1 MKIPKSSIILII
13 TLCVIRVKCEEKAEE
28 EFSCGRF
35 FYRTLHLDEENDIL
49 YVGGMDRLMRI
60 DAKNVSNAD
69 CERDTMHLEAN
80 NVANCVS
87 KGKSRDYDCRNHI
100 RVIQPIGDGDRIY
113 VCGTN
118 GHSPKDQ
125 VIYSNLTKLA
135 RHEFYPGIGDG
146 IAKCPFDPED
156 NSTAIWVETGN
167 PGEHPAIYS
176 GTNAEFTKADTV
188 IFRGDIFDP
197 ETGRREYTF
206 KRTLK
211 YDSHMLD
218 KPDFVGSYDVGEY
231 VYFFFREMAVEYMN
245 CGRNIYS
252 RVARVCKRDTGGKNI
267 LNQNWATYLKAR
279 LNCSIPGEFPFFFDE
294 IQDVYKADYDDSTFH
309 AVFTTATSGVK
320 GSAICSFR
328 LEDLE
333 RTFDGKF
340 KEQATSTSMWLPVPL
355 ASVPEPRP
363 GTCVPDTRELP
374 DTVLNFI
381 RKHPLMDGNVP
392 QDVNGPPPFYARDVT
407 FTKITVDQIIATTSS
422 RRYGGRTTQ
431 QFIIYYAGTVDGK
444 IYKVS
449 RWLDARSQQYKSK
462 LIDIFEATSNGEPV
476 RAITISR
483 ENKMM
488 YVASD
493 SSVRQYRLF
502 SQCTERHK
510 NCVQCAAD
518 PYCGWN
524 REQGVCQS
532 ASDVTAHL
540 LQDPTGH
547 AEGICEASIARK
559 KMTANFGASVHLSCE
574 LRSLPFEEKSEASIS
589 WYHYDLNGKRKKIH
603 ENMVSKDKHVFTQEN
618 GLVILGMTEADAGRY
633 DCRMGRDTISTYS
646 VSVDMGRCS
655 APTQATDY
663 QKAYSAWCNEFQKY
677 KTSLREWEGRRR
689 DTQCPN
695 NISTVINGNK
705 KKQSSVNLVHGV
717 RSDDSSNYIY

>member
-1 MKIPKSSIILII
+1 MKTPKISSFFLF
-13 TLCVIRVKCEEKAEE
+13 TFLLMCVKGEEKAEE
-28 EFSCGRF
+28 EFSCGRL
-35 FYRTLHLDEENDIL
+35 FYRTLNLDETNDVL

-60 DAKNVSNAD
+60 DAKNISNTD
-69 CERDTMHLEAN
+69 CERDTMHMEAN

-100 RVIQPIGDGDRIY
+100 RVIQPIGNGERVY

-156 NSTAIWVETGN
+156 NSTAIWVENGN

-245 CGRNIYS
+245 CGRNVYS

-294 IQDVYKADYDDSTFH
+294 IQDVYKANYDDSTFH
-309 AVFTTATSGVK
+309 AVFTTASSGPK
-320 GSAICSFR
+320 GSAICTFR

-333 RTFDGKF
+333 QTFEGKF
-340 KEQATSTSMWLPVPL
+340 KEQATSTSMWLPVPS

-363 GTCVPDTRELP
+363 GTCVPDTRQLP

-392 QDVNGPPPFYARDVT
+392 HDVNGPPPFYARDVT
-407 FTKITVDQIIATTSS
+407 FTKLTVDEVIGTVAS

-431 QFIIYYAGTVDGK
+431 QFTIYYAGTVDGK

-449 RWLDARSQQYKSK
+449 RWLDARSQEYKSK
-462 LIDIFEATSNGEPV
+462 LLDVFEAASNGEPV
-476 RAITISR
+476 RAIALSR

-488 YVASD
+488 YVTSD

-502 SQCTERHK
+502 SMCTERHR

-524 REQGVCQS
+524 RERGTCQP
-532 ASDVTAHL
+532 ATDVNVHL
-540 LQDPTGH
+540 LQDPTNQADGV
-547 AEGICEASIARK
+547 CEASIARK
-559 KMTANFGASVHLSCE
+559 KMTTNFGASVHLSCE
-574 LRSLPFEEKSEASIS
+574 LRNIQTGASDALVT
-589 WYHYDLNGKRKKIH
+589 WVHYDLNGKRRKIH
-603 ENMVSKDKHVFTQEN
+603 ASLASKDKHVYTQEN
-618 GLVILGMTEADAGRY
+618 GLVILSMTEGDAGRY

-646 VSVDMGRCS
+646 ISVDMGRCS

-677 KTSLREWEGRRR
+677 KTSLREWEKRRR

-695 NISTVINGNK
+695 NISTIINVKNK
-705 KKQSSVNLVHGV
+705 NRVNVHSSSSL
-717 RSDDSSNYIY
+717 DSRENYVY

>member
-1 MKIPKSSIILII
+1 MTPKIYIFFVIAFLVMKI
-13 TLCVIRVKCEEKAEE
+13 KCEDKAEE
-28 EFSCGRF
+28 EFSCGRL
-35 FYRTLHLDEENDIL
+35 FYRTLNLDETNDVL
-49 YVGGMDRLMRI
+49 YVGAMDRLMRI
-60 DAKNVSNAD
+60 DAGNISNTD

-100 RVIQPIGDGDRIY
+100 RVIQPIGNGERIY

-245 CGRNIYS
+245 CGKTVYS

-294 IQDVYKADYDDSTFH
+294 IQDVYKANYDDSTFH
-309 AVFTTATSGVK
+309 AVFTTASNGPK
-320 GSAICSFR
+320 GSAICTFR

-363 GTCVPDTRELP
+363 GICVPDTRQLP

-381 RKHPLMDGNVP
+381 RKHPLMEGNVP
-392 QDVNGPPPFYARDVT
+392 HDANGPPPFYVRDVT
-407 FTKITVDQIIATTSS
+407 FTKITVDQVISTTSS
-422 RRYGGRTTQ
+422 RRYGGKTTQ
-431 QFIIYYAGTVDGK
+431 QFTIYYAGTVEGK

-449 RWLDARSQQYKSK
+449 RWLDGRSQQFKSK
-462 LIDIFEATSNGEPV
+462 LLDIFEATSNGEPV
-476 RAITISR
+476 RAITLSR
-483 ENKMM
+483 ENKML
-488 YVASD
+488 YVTSD

-502 SQCTERHK
+502 SLCSERHK

-524 REQGVCQS
+524 RERGMCQS
-532 ASDVTAHL
+532 ATEVTAHL
-540 LQDPTGH
+540 LQDPTNQ
-547 AEGICEASIARK
+547 AEGMCESSIPRK
-559 KMTANFGASVHLSCE
+559 KMTANFGTSVHLSCE
-574 LRSLPFEEKSEASIS
+574 LRNMPAEELETPIR
-589 WYHYDLNGKRKKIH
+589 WYHYDLNGKRRKIH
-603 ENMVSKDKHVFTQEN
+603 APMVSKEKHVFTQDN
-618 GLVILGMTEADAGRY
+618 GLVILGVTEGDAGRY
-633 DCRMGRDTISTYS
+633 DCRLGMDTISTYS

-655 APTQATDY
+655 APTQTTDY

-677 KTSLREWEGRRR
+677 KTSLKEWEKKRR

-695 NISTVINGNK
+695 NISTIINVKNK
-705 KKQSSVNLVHGV
+705 NNLNVHG
-717 RSDDSSNYIY
+717 SSAEESRENYIY